1 MIEEARLDERGRINI
16 GQEARKKY
24 GDRFFV
30 IKLSGE
36 ILLIPKPKDP
46 VAELR
51 RWGKK
56 LGLDELTARDIRILA
71 EDEANREVEERG
83 NRRLKDTR

>member
-1 MIEEARLDERGRINI
+1 MIEEAIMDERGRINI

-24 GDRFFV
+24 GNRFFIV
-30 IKLSGE
+30 KLSGE

-51 RWGKK
+51 KWGKGLE
-56 LGLDELTARDIRILA
+56 LGKLTARDIGMLA
-71 EDEANREVEERG
+71 EGEAHKEVEERS
-83 NRRLKDTR
+83 NRRHKDAR

>member
-1 MIEEARLDERGRINI
+1 MIEEARLDERGRINL
-16 GQEARKKY
+16 GQETKRKY

-46 VAELR
+46 IAELKK
-51 RWGKK
+51 WGQK
-56 LGLDELTARDIRILA
+56 LGLDQLTAGDLKRLA
-71 EDEANREVEERG
+71 EEEAYKEAEERANRRPAEIR
-83 NRRLKDTR
+83 

>member
-1 MIEEARLDERGRINI
+1 MIEEARLDERGRINL
-16 GQEARKKY
+16 GQETKRKY

-46 VAELR
+46 IAELR
-51 RWGKK
+51 KWGQK
-56 LGLDELTARDIRILA
+56 LGLDQLTAGDLKRLA
-71 EDEANREVEERG
+71 EEEAYKEAEERANRRPAEIR
-83 NRRLKDTR
+83 

>member
-16 GQEARKKY
+16 GQETKKKY

-30 IKLSGE
+30 VRLSGE

-51 RWGKK
+51 KWGQK
-56 LGLDELTARDIRILA
+56 LGLDQFTAGDFKRLA
-71 EDEANREVEERG
+71 DEEAHREADERAS
-83 NRRLKDTR
+83 RRHMEKP

>member
-1 MIEEARLDERGRINI
+1 MIEEARMDERGRINI
-16 GQEARKKY
+16 GLEARKKY

-46 VAELR
+46 VAELQK
-51 RWGKK
+51 WGKE
-56 LGLDELTARDIRILA
+56 LGLDKLAARDIRMLA
-71 EDEANREVEERG
+71 EDEANREVEERA
-83 NRRLKDTR
+83 NRRHKDTR

>member
-1 MIEEARLDERGRINI
+1 MTEEARLDERGRINI
-16 GQEARKKY
+16 GQETKKKY

-30 IKLSGE
+30 VKLSGE

-51 RWGKK
+51 KWGQK
-56 LGLDELTARDIRILA
+56 LGLDQLTAGDLKRLA
-71 EDEANREVEERG
+71 EEEAHKEAEERVG
-83 NRRLKDTR
+83 RRHGEIR

>member
-1 MIEEARLDERGRINI
+1 MIEETRLDERGRINI
-16 GQEARKKY
+16 GQEARKIY

-51 RWGKK
+51 KWGKK
-56 LGLDELTARDIRILA
+56 VGLDKLTARDVRTLA
-71 EDEANREVEERG
+71 EEEANKEVEERR
-83 NRRLKDTR
+83 NRRHRDKR

>member
-1 MIEEARLDERGRINI
+1 MLDERGRINI
-16 GQEARKKY
+16 GQETKKKY

-30 IKLSGE
+30 IRLSGE

-51 RWGKK
+51 KWGQK
-56 LGLDELTARDIRILA
+56 LGLEQLTASEVKRLGEEEAHREA
-71 EDEANREVEERG
+71 EARANRKHAE
-83 NRRLKDTR
+83 TR

>member
-16 GQEARKKY
+16 GQETKKKY
-24 GDRFFV
+24 GVRFFV
-30 IKLSGE
+30 VRLSGE

-51 RWGKK
+51 
-56 LGLDELTARDIRILA
+56 AYRIL
-71 EDEANREVEERG
+71 
-83 NRRLKDTR
+83 T

>member
-16 GQEARKKY
+16 GQETKKKY

-51 RWGKK
+51 KWGQK
-56 LGLDELTARDIRILA
+56 LGLDQLTSGDLKRLA
-71 EDEANREVEERG
+71 EEEAHKEAEERAS
-83 NRRLKDTR
+83 RRHAEIR

>member
-1 MIEEARLDERGRINI
+1 MIEEARMDERGRINI

-51 RWGKK
+51 KWGKK
-56 LGLDELTARDIRILA
+56 LGLDELTGRDIRMLA
-71 EDEANREVEERG
+71 EDEANKEVEERG
-83 NRRLKDTR
+83 NRRHKGTQ

>member
-1 MIEEARLDERGRINI
+1 MIEEAKLDERGRINI
-16 GQEARKKY
+16 GQGTREKY

-46 VAELR
+46 VSELR
-51 RWGKK
+51 KWAKK
-56 LGLDELTARDIRILA
+56 LELGKLSVKDVRKLA
-71 EDEANREVEERG
+71 EQEAYKEAEERV
-83 NRRLKDTR
+83 NRGR

>member
-1 MIEEARLDERGRINI
+1 MIEEARLDERGRINL
-16 GQEARKKY
+16 GQETKRKY

-46 VAELR
+46 IAELR
-51 RWGKK
+51 KWGQK
-56 LGLDELTARDIRILA
+56 LGLDQLTAGDLNRLA
-71 EDEANREVEERG
+71 EEEAYKEAEERANRRPAEIR
-83 NRRLKDTR
+83 

>member
-1 MIEEARLDERGRINI
+1 MIEEAKLDERGRINI
-16 GQEARKKY
+16 GQETKKKY

-30 IKLSGE
+30 VKLSGE

-51 RWGKK
+51 KWGLK
-56 LGLDELTARDIRILA
+56 LGLDQLTAVDLKRLA
-71 EDEANREVEERG
+71 EEDAHKEADERAS
-83 NRRLKDTR
+83 RRHAEIR

>member
-1 MIEEARLDERGRINI
+1 MIEEARLDERGRINL
-16 GQEARKKY
+16 GQETKRKY

-51 RWGKK
+51 KWGQK
-56 LGLDELTARDIRILA
+56 LGLDQLTTGDLKKLA
-71 EDEANREVEERG
+71 EEEAYKEVEERA
-83 NRRLKDTR
+83 NRRHVGIR